1 MATEK
6 SNQVMDNIGV
16 SVGDITKNIEQ
27 VVSSIEHISNY
38 NLLPVF
44 MNFSIGISIFGYQSG
59 QIPSL
64 HLDIFLFLI
73 YWRNWLSYIL
83 L

>member
-44 MNFSIGISIFGYQSG
+44 MVTVKQLCVYKNRQ
-59 QIPSL
+59 PSDML
-64 HLDIFLFLI
+64 KS
-73 YWRNWLSYIL
+73 WRCC
-83 L
+83 